1 MVSCEK
7 SVELTAVVYRDMR
20 EGFLAEDTDHGTR
33 ELREIFKRESV
44 VQLANAA
51 QLTTVATHRADQ
63 VFLPVLENSVKAA
76 KLRSTLGVFDRSKFL
91 FNLPGQLLES
101 INAGRYDQALRDYK
115 KGLHLHSARSQ
126 PGALIPGVPA
136 RTPDQIARQRRV
148 FDKVWD
154 SVESVM
160 VDMSKRLDG
169 MLKDPTRSVEE
180 QEKTLE

>member
-1 MVSCEK
+1 
-7 SVELTAVVYRDMR
+7 MR
-20 EGFLAEDTDHGTR
+20 ESFLADDTDHGTR
-33 ELREIFKRESV
+33 ELREIFKRAYCIDLSV
-44 VQLANAA
+44 YYRPSH
-51 QLTTVATHRADQ
+51 LTAVATHRADQ

-101 INAGRYDQALRDYK
+101 INAGRYDQALRDYR
-115 KGLHLHSARSQ
+115 KGLFLHSARSQ

-169 MLKDPTRSVEE
+169 MLKDPSRGVDE